1 MTEHDKLAIMG
12 KLRAAGVWDQAEAY
26 REEVR
31 RRLKSEGQGRAEA
44 VNQAWTAM
52 AEKFLPLTEAVQQT
66 PSLEV
71 VLGGAIDEILDSEYM
86 ETDSRKRIRDS
97 MFWVA
102 EEFRRIVEDRPTGT
116 VVDFRKA
123 AMRPPTVFAIQMVE
137 TYAAT
142 KDRRA
147 DLIGKIMPFA
157 DKSAAESRRFGS
169 SEEPEDTYLAS
180 LSDE

>member
-1 MTEHDKLAIMG
+1 MSDL
-12 KLRAAGVWDQAEAY
+12 
-26 REEVR
+26 
-31 RRLKSEGQGRAEA
+31 
-44 VNQAWTAM
+44 
-52 AEKFLPLTEAVQQT
+52 FLPLTEAVQQT

-71 VLGGAIDEILDSEYM
+71 VLGGSIDDILDSEYA
-86 ETDSRKRIRDS
+86 ETDARKRIRDS

-116 VVDFRKA
+116 TVDFRKA
-123 AMRPPTVFAIQMVE
+123 GVRPPTVFAIQMVE

-169 SEEPEDTYLAS
+169 SEESGGFLDS
-180 LSDE
+180 IQ